1 MKRVKLR
8 DDPMVKAIR
17 LHGFSTVM
25 RAITFAAAWAIAA
38 ESLGH
43 EPTIGEYQHWWAAKE
58 RVTFKDQAAFRKVTG
73 LKSPAEIY
81 RAAKSRGVELD
92 KEVGAEATGLLMLPY
107 MRWAV

>member
-58 RVTFKDQAAFRKVTG
+58 RVTFKDQAACISG
-73 LKSPAEIY
+73 QI
-81 RAAKSRGVELD
+81 AAAANIAADTVSGYAVNFVKLTREQQLDVLSRTFH
-92 KEVGAEATGLLMLPY
+92 EAL
-107 MRWAV
+107 